1 MKSCTYFFAMCLFVS
16 ATAHAQ
22 VLKRVTKKAGQS
34 AERTL
39 ERKVEQKTAKETGRA
54 IDSVFEAPKK
64 VSKKEGSK
72 KEDQQGQT
80 SEARSQAGAQTQ
92 PNPAPSR
99 PAGPTLV
106 TGSTFFPD
114 GNLLFSE
121 DFTGDASGD
130 FPARWETN
138 AGGEVIAIGEQKAL
152 RLYPN
157 GIYLF
162 NSAKLP
168 DNYALDF
175 DLTTDQ
181 LDYQGLSGSG
191 FFVELTNEKSLE
203 KTPMAGARF
212 GFSLWKRSDIANRV
226 SVENWGKGVSKIQN
240 TIDYRM
246 SEHLNGT
253 VHLTVVVNGKRL
265 RVYINHEKVIDL
277 PSLLQAD
284 AGRQVRFALRGTN
297 KTLNHVV
304 AIHNVKV
311 TEEGE
316 DLRSLL
322 LKGGFSTTKIL
333 FNSGSDQLKPESF
346 SFLQKL
352 GKTLEQDPS
361 LRVLIIGHTDSD
373 GDAVKNMTLSK
384 ARAFSVGNYL
394 IDTLGIEKSRLVSQG
409 RGENEPVADNATEE
423 GKAQNRRVEFKKL

>member
-1 MKSCTYFFAMCLFVS
+1 MKPSFFLLAMFLLLSS
-16 ATAHAQ
+16 AAPAQ

-39 ERKVEQKTAKETGRA
+39 ERKIEQKTARETGRV
-54 IDSVFEAPKK
+54 IDSVFDAPKK
-64 VSKKEGSK
+64 VVKKESKSGSNENK
-72 KEDQQGQT
+72 GQSENGT
-80 SEARSQAGAQTQ
+80 SGQ
-92 PNPAPSR
+92 PGQPTSSVPPSSR
-99 PAGPTLV
+99 PALA

-121 DFTGDASGD
+121 DFKADAAGD

-138 AGGEVIAIGEQKAL
+138 AGGEIIAIGEQKAL
-152 RLYPN
+152 RMYPN
-157 GIYLF
+157 GMYLF
-162 NSAKLP
+162 DAPGLP

-191 FFVELTNEKSLE
+191 FFVELINEKSLE
-203 KTPMAGARF
+203 KTPVAGARF
-212 GFSLWKRSDIANRV
+212 GFSLWKRSEIANRI
-226 SVENWGKGVSKIQN
+226 SVENWGKGVAKIQN

-277 PSLLQAD
+277 PSLLQGG
-284 AGRQVRFALRGTN
+284 AGRHLRFALRGTN

-304 AIHNVKV
+304 SIHNVKV

-346 SFLQKL
+346 AFLQKL
-352 GKTLEQDPS
+352 GKTLEQDPT

-384 ARAFSVGNYL
+384 ARAVSVANYL